1 MDGLYST
8 LSERGYWSTDE
19 KGHSG
24 MSVGWTGI
32 HVATDRDVIIL

>member
-24 MSVGWTGI
+24 MSVGWNLYHLTSE
-32 HVATDRDVIIL
+32 LEFM